1 MMIDEARGSLNE
13 YILIPGIRGSN
24 IYPNNIVKRFGITKW
39 VHFKWIASQRSKY
52 LQVPST
58 SMLRMKLER

>member
-24 IYPNNIVKRFGITKW
+24 IYPNNIVKRFWNYKMGA
-39 VHFKWIASQRSKY
+39 FQMDSKPE
-52 LQVPST
+52 V
-58 SMLRMKLER
+58 